1 MSNIGDRGAVTFGDI
16 VAQRVSA
23 RLYGSVDAE
32 TDLDNISATNRADG
46 MLAVVLTDWSVWVFD
61 LDSTATEVTGSV
73 RTPAAGDG
81 RWIRTG
87 ATLSET
93 TARIGASVADTTAL
107 QAITAANR
115 SNGQLVVKRDT
126 DTIFTFDS
134 GSSAG
139 ASDWVIVPAAGTGR
153 WLRNHVSLAD
163 LAAVTNAH
171 GAALV
176 GVEDTGGYF
185 SATTVEG
192 ALQEVRAD
200 LAAVTNGNGASMVG
214 IEDVA
219 TIYTATTVEAALAEV
234 KVLVDAGMTVLKK
247 TLTADHTTITAA
259 AATEALNIGT
269 ALPANSRIVGVD
281 MHTLTPF
288 SGGTVGDFTVD
299 IGTAGDVDALIDG
312 ADLFTAAVDGGP
324 ATMPQGVRPNKFF
337 AAGGQLIATF
347 RCGSDDVGD
356 ATAGAVTIDVL
367 HVVLA

>member
-1 MSNIGDRGAVTFGDI
+1 MSNIGDRGAVAFGDI
-16 VAQRVSA
+16 VAQRIST
-23 RLYGSVDAE
+23 RMYGSVDAE
-32 TDLDNISATNRADG
+32 TDLDNISATSRVDG

-81 RWIRTG
+81 RWIRAG

-93 TARIGASVADTTAL
+93 NARIASSVADTTAL
-107 QAITAANR
+107 QAIAAANR
-115 SNGQLVVKRDT
+115 SNGQIAVKRDT

-139 ASDWVIVPAAGTGR
+139 ASDGVIVPAAGTGR

-171 GAALV
+171 GV
-176 GVEDTGGYF
+176 
-185 SATTVEG
+185 
-192 ALQEVRAD
+192 
-200 LAAVTNGNGASMVG
+200 SMVG

-312 ADLFTAAVDGGP
+312 AGLFTAAVDGGP

-337 AAGGQLIATF
+337 AAGGQLTATF

-367 HVVLA
+367 YVVLA

>member
-32 TDLDNISATNRADG
+32 TDLDNISATSRADG

-93 TARIGASVADTTAL
+93 TARIGTSVADTTAL

-115 SNGQLVVKRDT
+115 SNGQIVVKRDT

-171 GAALV
+171 GAALI
-176 GVEDTGGYF
+176 
-185 SATTVEG
+185 
-192 ALQEVRAD
+192 
-200 LAAVTNGNGASMVG
+200 G
-214 IEDVA
+214 IEDVG
-219 TIYTATTVEAALAEV
+219 TIFTATTVEAALAEV

-281 MHTLTPF
+281 MRTLTPF

-299 IGTAGDVDALIDG
+299 VGTAGDVDALIDG

-324 ATMPQGVRPNKFF
+324 ATMPQGVRPNKCF

-356 ATAGAVTIDVL
+356 ATVGAVTIDVL
-367 HVVLA
+367 YVVLA